1 MVVRKVIRLA
11 GMASVIAALPVL
23 LHAGTLD
30 LTWDASTGASGYR
43 VYWGTAS
50 GQYGSTPKEVY
61 STGAT
66 VDTLADCT
74 TYFFAVKAFNSVGE
88 SGFSTEVA
96 AYPRPVLGA
105 SSPSVAI
112 QGSQFT
118 LDLTGTN
125 FESGATVTINNANVF
140 LDNPT
145 RLACNHLQVAATVM
159 PTAPGIRA
167 AEIGWFTLTVT
178 NPSGAALSKTQA
190 FGVQVNPARFD
201 LDKGYDCTTGWL
213 DGWDTNALS
222 MVFGSQAG
230 DSVYRPDADIDGDGS
245 VDGNDLAYVGSS
257 FGKFWSGSAWVAK
270 TPRPV
275 CHF

>member
-1 MVVRKVIRLA
+1 MVVRRVIRLA
-11 GMASVIAALPVL
+11 GIASVLASLPVL
-23 LHAGTLD
+23 LHAATID
-30 LTWDASTGASGYR
+30 LTWDPSTGASGYR
-43 VYWGTAS
+43 VYWGTAA
-50 GQYGSTPKEVY
+50 GQYGSTTKEVY

-74 TYFFAVKAFNSVGE
+74 TYYFAVKAFNSVGE
-88 SGFSTEVA
+88 SGFSAEVA
-96 AYPRPVLGA
+96 AYPRPVVGA
-105 SSPSVAI
+105 ASPSVGI

-118 LDLTGTN
+118 LDLTGNN
-125 FESGATVTINNANVF
+125 FEPGATVTVDNPNVF

-145 RLACNHLQVAATVM
+145 RLACNHLQAAATVM
-159 PTAPGIRA
+159 PTGPGIRA
-167 AEIGWFTLTVT
+167 AEVGWFTLTVT
-178 NPSGAALSKTQA
+178 NPSGTTLSKTQA

-222 MVFGSQAG
+222 VVFGSHAG
-230 DSVYRPDADIDGDGS
+230 DSVYQPDADIDGDGA
-245 VDGNDLAYVGSS
+245 VDGSDLAYVGSA